1 MRSTTLFFAA
11 LCLSVPPVAAAQDQS
26 RGNTVMRFQSMDANG
41 DGVIT
46 RDEWR
51 GNDRSFRNHDW
62 NGDGKLSGDE
72 VRPGGRRVPRWDDR
86 DIADSIAR
94 DDDWS
99 EARFSSLDHDGNG
112 RLSAKEWHGDPELF
126 GRLDRNRDGSL
137 TRAEFMGS
145 SDDDDREERFWDLDT
160 NRDGRLT
167 RDEWHGSTAVFRALD
182 ANGDGVLTRAEAVGN
197 DNVVRDEFRSV
208 DINGDDAISRDEW
221 HWNTAAFDR
230 LDADH
235 DGRVSRREFENP
247 PATNLGQQ
255 SVAYRNGYE
264 RGRQE
269 GIQAGKED
277 KPRHWDLEGQR
288 ELENAD
294 SGYQPQMGSY
304 QEYQAGYR
312 AGFRLGY
319 REGFGPR

>member
-1 MRSTTLFFAA
+1 MKSTALFLAA
-11 LCLSVPPVAAAQDQS
+11 LCLSVAPVAVAQEQG
-26 RGNTVMRFQSMDANG
+26 RGNTGMRFQSMDANG
-41 DGVIT
+41 DGMIT

-72 VRPGGRRVPRWDDR
+72 VRPGARREPRWDDR
-86 DIADSIAR
+86 DVADSIDR
-94 DDDWS
+94 DDDWTA
-99 EARFSSLDHDGNG
+99 ARFSSLDHDGNG
-112 RLSAKEWHGDPELF
+112 RVTAREWHGDPELF
-126 GRLDRNRDGSL
+126 GRLDRNRDGAL
-137 TRAEFMGS
+137 TRAEFLGGPE
-145 SDDDDREERFWDLDT
+145 DEDREERYSDLDT
-160 NRDGRLT
+160 NRDNRIT

-182 ANGDGVLTRAEAVGN
+182 ANGDGVLTRAEAVGS

-208 DINGDDAISRDEW
+208 DINGDNVISPGEW

-247 PATNLGQQ
+247 PATDVGRQ
-255 SVAYRNGYE
+255 SATYRAGYE

-294 SGYQPQMGSY
+294 SGYEARMGNY